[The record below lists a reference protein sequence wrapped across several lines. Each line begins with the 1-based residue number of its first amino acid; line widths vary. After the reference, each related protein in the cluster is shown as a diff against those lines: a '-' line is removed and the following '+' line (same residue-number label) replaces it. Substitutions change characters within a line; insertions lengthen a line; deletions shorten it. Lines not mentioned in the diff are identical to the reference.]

1 MIGNV
6 KVYIVDTH
14 SLLWYFLDS
23 TKLSLNANKAFED
36 VEIGKA
42 RLIIPAIVIA
52 EVIYLVKN
60 GKIDTDLDG
69 LIQRIQESD
78 NFQIFLLGIDIL
90 LCLKNQENILEMHD
104 SLIICEAIIN
114 SATIITKD
122 WEITDSKLVEV
133 VW

>member
-1 MIGNV
+1 MSGNV
-6 KVYIVDTH
+6 KAYVVDTH

-23 TKLSLNANKAFED
+23 TKLSLNANKAFKD

-42 RLIIPAIVIA
+42 QLIIPAIVIA
-52 EVIYLVKN
+52 EIIYLVKN
-60 GKIDTDLDG
+60 GKVEADLNG

-78 NFQIFLLGIDIL
+78 NFQISLLGIDIL
-90 LCLKNQENILEMHD
+90 ICLKNQENILEMHD

-122 WEITDSKLVEV
+122 REITDSKLVEV